1 MTTRVD
7 EHGRFL
13 LGRVV
18 VVCPARSHVSC
29 HVVVQ
34 QVGAS
39 RVRILP
45 LAFDM
50 PSGRSSKIRLRL
62 SLASLH
68 LLRRL
73 HDTRAGVEITAGQG
87 PGPWARKRVRLRLL
101 APRRK
106 PHVRLRGHALIGRPV
121 ADPDA
126 PVGGPTAGTAD
137 GQSGGGLTVGI
148 SEQSETMF
156 GDPRFRALGIRTAR
170 LVVAWNAIWVD
181 PDRVTSWLSA
191 AAASGVQPLVVFDHD
206 RGDRCPSAP
215 CSLPS
220 VGAYEAAVRAFLV
233 AYPQVRLITPWNEA
247 NHAAEPTAGRPDR
260 AAAYYNAARRAC
272 PDCTLVAADVID
284 GPGMLSWLAEYRRGL
299 DEAPQVWGL
308 HDYYDTTYF
317 TTSGLRDYLNAVPGQ
332 VWLTE
337 TGGIVE
343 LRTRDGQVSLP
354 HDELRAR
361 ASVSFAF
368 EEAHAFASR
377 VGRMYLYQWWPD
389 FDGHFDAGLIRPGG
403 SPRPALEV
411 VRTQLAAMAGAG
423 HQPGATGSSTAAPGV
438 PYAVPGL
445 VTVHVAGA
453 ADVRLRCLASRA
465 ARCTGRLW
473 IEDAALAT
481 VTLVNGRPP
490 AYVLR
495 PVARP
500 FVAAA
505 RHGARARF
513 TVPRSVLVRAW
524 GSRQLRLRLM
534 VASPDEPFA
543 LRARW
548 RADAW
553 RPPNGLTPPRR
564 AR

>member
-1 MTTRVD
+1 
-7 EHGRFL
+7 
-13 LGRVV
+13 
-18 VVCPARSHVSC
+18 
-29 HVVVQ
+29 
-34 QVGAS
+34 
-39 RVRILP
+39 
-45 LAFDM
+45 
-50 PSGRSSKIRLRL
+50 
-62 SLASLH
+62 
-68 LLRRL
+68 
-73 HDTRAGVEITAGQG
+73 
-87 PGPWARKRVRLRLL
+87 VRLRLL
-101 APRRK
+101 APRHN
-106 PHVRLRGHALIGRPV
+106 PHVRLRGHALTGRPI

-126 PVGGPTAGTAD
+126 PAPGAASGGSD
-137 GQSGGGLTVGI
+137 GGLTVGI
-148 SEQSETMF
+148 SEQWEAMF

-170 LVVAWNAIWVD
+170 LAVAWNAIWEE
-181 PDRVTSWLSA
+181 PDRVASWLHS

-215 CSLPS
+215 CALPS
-220 VGAYEAAVRAFLV
+220 VAAYEAAVRAFLA

-284 GPGMLSWLAEYRRGL
+284 GAGMLSWLAEYRRGL

-317 TTSGLRDYLNAVPGQ
+317 TTSGLRDFLNAVPGQ

-354 HDELRAR
+354 RDELRAR

-368 EEAHAFASR
+368 EEARAFASR
-377 VGRMYLYQWWPD
+377 VGRMYLYQWQAD
-389 FDGHFDAGLIRPGG
+389 AQGRFDAGLIRPDG
-403 SPRPALEV
+403 SSRPALDV
-411 VRTQLAAMAGAG
+411 VRAQLAAMAGADR
-423 HQPGATGSSTAAPGV
+423 PAGATSSTTAPPG
-438 PYAVPGL
+438 PPHAVPGP
-445 VTVHVAGA
+445 VTVRASGA
-453 ADVRLRCLASRA
+453 ADVRLRCPTGGTP
-465 ARCTGRLW
+465 RCTGRLW
-473 IEDAALAT
+473 IEDAGLAT
-481 VTLVNGRPP
+481 VTLVNGRVPGS
-490 AYVLR
+490 VLR

-500 FVAAA
+500 FAVAA
-505 RHGARARF
+505 RHGSRVRF
-513 TVPRSVLVRAW
+513 TVPRSVLVHAW
-524 GSRQLRLRLM
+524 SRRQLRLRLM

-553 RPPNGLTPPRR
+553 RPPNGLSPRRR